1 MTSVDVRI
9 GPPGPRPAPRR
20 RRPSWHVG
28 ANAVVLAWLALT
40 VAAALARGRLP
51 APQWLLIHLFM
62 LGAVTNAIV
71 TWTEH
76 FATALLR
83 LSAPARWWPPV
94 RLAVLNAGVVTVL
107 RGATNGHPGW
117 AGAGAAVVVGVVLA
131 HVGALIVRSR
141 RALAG
146 RFGHVIS
153 WYVYSGAA
161 LITGGTL
168 GGLMES
174 GWTPDA
180 WHMRIEAAHI
190 HANLLG
196 WVGLA
201 VLGTLFTL
209 WPTVLRTRMEDD
221 TGQVA
226 RRSLRLAV
234 PGLAVAV
241 SGLLGGARWATE
253 AGLLA
258 YAAATAL
265 ALLPFVRTW
274 RRRHPH
280 TPAAWML
287 AAGTGWFVVAVA
299 ADLAIVASR
308 PPDEVAQGIEPL
320 VPFILTGFVGQT
332 LIGSL
337 TFLLPMVLGG
347 GPAATKR
354 NTALLER
361 GWIVRLAAVNVAVP
375 LTALPVPGW
384 VSRAAWAALL
394 AALAAFVLLAAGAV
408 ARARIPLARIPLAR
422 IPLARGPLARGRRP
436 SPAIAGVLTGIVL
449 TALAVAFAAGGGEP
463 PSGTASQRAVT
474 ARGTGV
480 TTVNVTLAGMRIRP
494 GTISAAPGSRL
505 VLRVT
510 NRDVQRHDLR
520 LASGM
525 QTPLLRPGQ
534 TATLRLP
541 PLTGPL
547 EGWCTV
553 AGHRAA
559 GMTLRIRTAGSA
571 AAAPSQTA
579 MSGPLDL
586 TAPMSRG
593 WRPYDAALR
602 PAPGGTRGHVV
613 RPVDHRVEI
622 HAVEADVEVAPGV
635 RQRMWTFGGTV
646 PGPVLRGRVG
656 DTFTVTFV
664 NDGTIGHGIDFHAGS
679 LAPDGPMRTIQPGGR
694 LTYRFRADHAGAWL
708 YHCSTMPMLQHM
720 TNGMYGAV
728 IIDPP
733 HLRHADREYV
743 LVQSELYLGQPG
755 DTAHVAKMRDGRPDA
770 WMFNGTAAG
779 YDHAPLTARAGGRI
793 RIWVV
798 AAGPG
803 SGTAFHVVGAQFDT
817 VYKEGAYLLRPGG
830 DAGDQGGAQVLDLAP
845 AQGGFAET
853 VFPAPGHYPFV
864 DHDVRHAESGAHG
877 IVTVTR

>member
-9 GPPGPRPAPRR
+9 GPPGPPGRPGPRPAPRGR
-20 RRPSWHVG
+20 RASWHVG

-40 VAAALARGRLP
+40 VAAALGRGRLP

-83 LSAPARWWPPV
+83 LAPPARWWPPV
-94 RLAVLNAGVVTVL
+94 RLAALNAGVATVL
-107 RGATNGHPGW
+107 RGATNGHGGW
-117 AGAGAAVVVGVVLA
+117 ATAGAAVVVGVVLA

-146 RFGHVIS
+146 RFGHVVS
-153 WYVYSGAA
+153 WYVCSGAA

-174 GWTPDA
+174 GWTPAA
-180 WHMRIEAAHI
+180 WHLRIEAAHI
-190 HANLLG
+190 HANLFG

-209 WPTVLRTRMEDD
+209 WPTVLRTRVEDG

-226 RRSLRLAV
+226 RRALRLAV

-241 SGLLGGARWATE
+241 TGLLGGARWATE
-253 AGLLA
+253 VGLLA
-258 YAAATAL
+258 YAAATTL
-265 ALLPFVRTW
+265 ALLPFVRTV

-287 AAGTGWFVVAVA
+287 AAGTCWFVVAVA

-308 PPDEVAQGIEPL
+308 PPDEVAQGVEPL
-320 VPFILTGFVGQT
+320 VPLILTGFVGQT

-347 GPAATKR
+347 GPAALKR
-354 NTALLER
+354 NAALLER
-361 GWIVRLAAVNVAVP
+361 GWIVRLVAVNVAVP
-375 LTALPVPGW
+375 LTGLPVPGW
-384 VSRAAWAALL
+384 LSRTAWAVLL
-394 AALAAFVLLAAGAV
+394 AALAAFVLLAAGAL
-408 ARARIPLARIPLAR
+408 ARARIPRA
-422 IPLARGPLARGRRP
+422 GRPRP
-436 SPAIAGVLTGIVL
+436 SPAVAGAVIGGAL
-449 TALAVAFAAGGGEP
+449 TALAVAFAASGGGP
-463 PSGTASQRAVT
+463 PSGARLQRAVT
-474 ARGTGV
+474 AHGTGV
-480 TTVNVTLAGMRIRP
+480 TTVDVTLAGMRVRP
-494 GTISAAPGSRL
+494 GTINAAPGSRL

-510 NRDVQRHDLR
+510 NRDAQRHDLQM
-520 LASGM
+520 ASGER
-525 QTPLLRPGQ
+525 TPLLAPGQ

-559 GMTLRIRTAGSA
+559 GMTLHIRTAGSA
-571 AAAPSQTA
+571 AAPPTHTA
-579 MSGPLDL
+579 MSSPLDL
-586 TAPMSRG
+586 AAPMSRG
-593 WRPYDAALR
+593 WRPYDAELR
-602 PAPGGTRGHVV
+602 PAPGGTE
-613 RPVDHRVEI
+613 HRVEI
-622 HAVEADVEVAPGV
+622 HAAEADIEVAPGV

-656 DTFTVTFV
+656 DTFTVTLV
-664 NDGTIGHGIDFHAGS
+664 NDDTIGHGIDFHAGS
-679 LAPDGPMRTIQPGGR
+679 LAPDGPMRTIQPGER

-720 TNGMYGAV
+720 GNGMYGAV

-743 LVQSELYLGQPG
+743 LVQSELYLGRPG
-755 DTAHVAKMRDGRPDA
+755 GAAQVAKMRDGRPDA

-779 YDHAPLTARAGGRI
+779 YDHAPLTARPGERV

-803 SGTAFHVVGAQFDT
+803 TGTAFHVVGAQFDT
-817 VYKEGAYLLRPGG
+817 VYKEGAYLLRPG
-830 DAGDQGGAQVLDLAP
+830 DHADDQGGAQVLDLAP

-864 DHDVRHAESGAHG
+864 DHDMRHAGSGAHG